1 MDELD
6 DLANFTLDDQDSNA
20 FDKSGSGYSDDSDD
34 DDGGDDGVD
43 GAGTF
48 VQTAP
53 ESGPGSTGTFV
64 EGVEL
69 TALTI
74 SVVTD
79 HTV

>member
-1 MDELD
+1 
-6 DLANFTLDDQDSNA
+6 LDDQDSNA
-20 FDKSGSGYSDDSDD
+20 FDKSGSSDNDD
-34 DDGGDDGVD
+34 DDGGGDGT
-43 GAGTF
+43 GTF
-48 VQTAP
+48 VQTAA
-53 ESGPGSTGTFV
+53 ESGPGSTGTFVERV